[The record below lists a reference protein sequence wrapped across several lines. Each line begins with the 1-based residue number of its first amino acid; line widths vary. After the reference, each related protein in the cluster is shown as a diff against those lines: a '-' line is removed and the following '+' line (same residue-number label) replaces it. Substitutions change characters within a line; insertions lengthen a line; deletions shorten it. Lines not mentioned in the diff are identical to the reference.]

1 MARASR
7 RDTRALELLEARG
20 VPASLSMEELQD
32 RLRDLTGRDL
42 EYYVTPNL
50 EGKEIHGVWGSDLE
64 QNVDMVY
71 LPPAPRGVQFVIAQ
85 HEHGHMFV
93 APHGGRKDLSADASV
108 VELLGSAIPLGRRLD
123 FTFQHSDFS
132 ADEER
137 LAEMVG
143 AELAVR
149 VLRYERARAK
159 DFQFG
164 RVFEG

>member
-1 MARASR
+1 MAGVVNRG
-7 RDTRALELLEARG
+7 TALKLLEERG
-20 VPASLSMEELQD
+20 VPESLSMHDLQS
-32 RLRDLTGRDL
+32 RLRDLTGREL

-71 LPPAPRGVQFVIAQ
+71 LPPGPFGVQFFIIQ

-93 APHGGRKDLSADASV
+93 SPHGGKKDLSADAGV

-149 VLRYERARAK
+149 VLRHEKARGK

>member
-1 MARASR
+1 MLVADAVNVA
-7 RDTRALELLEARG
+7 ALKLLEERG
-20 VPASLSMEELQD
+20 VPDALSMADLRKRLQN
-32 RLRDLTGRDL
+32 LTGRDL

-50 EGKEIHGVWGSDLE
+50 EGKEIHGVWGSDLA

-71 LPPAPRGVQFVIAQ
+71 LPPGPAGVQYFILQ

-93 APHGGRKDLSADASV
+93 SPHGGKQDLGADPSV
-108 VELLGSAIPLGRRLD
+108 IDLLGSAIPLGRRLS

-149 VLRYERARAK
+149 VLRYEKSRGK